1 MDEQI
6 KTGLYYLLENANP
19 GFAWI
24 VAGYVFVLFSLGFS
38 PIKETK
44 EAKLSELAA
53 IKLRQFF
60 LLLLPFLSL
69 LTFGFTTLLANKM
82 FGRFDYA
89 EALWAEMTAGLGIIW
104 AAIPLAMLLPWLL
117 KFLYLRH
124 WKTAKSNFFRRFRAT
139 QTGEQLSD
147 VRVEQGTLTAKQFDP
162 RTLYKDGHFLIGLNK
177 SGDPIYITDQQ
188 FIESNLKIIG
198 PSQTGKGVTQGVL
211 LDQAIKKGQGAW
223 FIDIKPDDFIYDIM
237 CQACEEAGRPAP
249 IIVDLNGKGSGS
261 YDPFVGGSVR
271 ERYSRLYDCFG
282 LLDTGTDADHYK
294 INERKALHSIRNKWD
309 GTLKG
314 LHSLLNPKADNIE
327 NLENVGSSWLF
338 DNTDRTRG
346 YLSEWLAMRGLNPKK
361 GRGLDVKRSLEAG
374 AVVYI
379 RSSMTDPVVQKAT
392 TSLLME
398 LIQTVLEYGPLDK
411 HTFVAVDEV
420 RFLIND
426 MIPKGLASVLS
437 KNMNM
442 SVAYQTVMDLKA
454 LDNKTLNAEAIRQQV
469 EVNTQITICHRAED
483 FETAEWAANLSGT
496 QVKTVAR
503 MEEVAVNKMGG
514 EEWAENR
521 MLNTVEENLLSTN
534 TMLQLPKMVGAF
546 FQPNQLAEIIF
557 TCWIPVEERKGM
569 PIRAQQPKP
578 TAKKPPKQ
586 KAANVQV
593 EPEIKEDVIDENV
606 EELLAEI
613 LPSKAPETRKK
624 ESTSSLDHLPDEE

>member
-6 KTGLYYLLENANP
+6 KNGLYYLLENANP

-24 VAGYVFVLFSLGFS
+24 VAGYIFVLFSLGFS

-44 EAKLSELAA
+44 EAKLSELTA

-60 LLLLPFLSL
+60 LLLLPALSF
-69 LTFGFTTLLANKM
+69 LTFGFTVLLANKI
-82 FGRFDYA
+82 FGGFEYVD
-89 EALWAEMTAGLGIIW
+89 ALWVEMTAGLGLIW
-104 AAIPLAMLLPWLL
+104 AAIPLAILLPWLL

-124 WKTAKSNFFRRFRAT
+124 WKTAKSNLLRRFRAT

-162 RTLYKDGHFLIGLNK
+162 RTLYKKDHFLIGLDK
-177 SGDPIYITDQQ
+177 SNDPIYITDQQ

-211 LDQAIKKGQGAW
+211 LDQAIKKGMGAW

-237 CQACEEAGRPAP
+237 CQACEEAGLPAP
-249 IIVDLNGKGSGS
+249 IVVDLNGKGSGS

-282 LLDTGTDADHYK
+282 LLDAGTDADHYK
-294 INERKALHSIRNKWD
+294 INERKALHSIRNQWD

-314 LHSLLNPKADNIE
+314 LQNLLHPKADNME
-327 NLENVGSSWLF
+327 NLDNADSSWLF
-338 DNTDRTRG
+338 DNTARTRG

-361 GRGLDVKRSLEAG
+361 GRGLNIKRSLEAG

-392 TSLLME
+392 TALLME
-398 LIQTVLEYGPLDK
+398 QIQTVLEYGPLEK

-420 RFLIND
+420 RFLINE

-454 LDNKTLNAEAIRQQV
+454 LDDKTLNAEAIRQQV

-496 QVKTVAR
+496 QIKTVAR
-503 MEEVAVNKMGG
+503 MEEVTVNKMGG

-534 TMLQLPKMVGAF
+534 TMLQLPKMVSAF
-546 FQPNQLAEIIF
+546 YRPNQLAEIIF
-557 TCWIPVEERKGM
+557 TCWIPIAENKGM
-569 PIRAQQPKP
+569 PIRKQQEKP
-578 TAKKPPKQ
+578 STKKKGKLKQ
-586 KAANVQV
+586 TNIQV
-593 EPEIKEDVIDENV
+593 KPEVNEEVIN
-606 EELLAEI
+606 EEVDKLLTEI
-613 LPSKAPETRKK
+613 LPTKTPETQKNDPNY
-624 ESTSSLDHLPDEE
+624 TLDNLPEE